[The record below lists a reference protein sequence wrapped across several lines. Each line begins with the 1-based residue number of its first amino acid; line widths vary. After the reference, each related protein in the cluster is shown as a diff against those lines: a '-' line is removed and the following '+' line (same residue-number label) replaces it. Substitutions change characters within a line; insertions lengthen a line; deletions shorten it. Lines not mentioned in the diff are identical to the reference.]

1 MAELTA
7 VVDDVRVKKLSDDRQ
22 FYVIKSDGKEF
33 STFKRDLAA
42 SAKALIGQQ
51 AKIDYT
57 EKQNGEWTNRYL
69 ENVESATS
77 FKQAD
82 ASQKEIDIRRAVAL
96 KAAIEMLPYFPS
108 EAQHWN
114 TVKEIC
120 PGIYEFLYGS
130 DGNWPGQK
138 DAEDVAFGDTD
149 IPY

>member
-22 FYVIKSDGKEF
+22 LYVIKSDGKEF
-33 STFKRDLAA
+33 TTFKRDLAA
-42 SAKALIGQQ
+42 SAKAMIGQQ

-69 ENVESATS
+69 ENVESAVE
-77 FKQAD
+77 FKQAT
-82 ASQKEIDIRRAVAL
+82 APAREIDIRRAVAL

-120 PGIYEFLYGS
+120 PGIYEFLYGQ
-130 DGNWPGQK
+130 DGNWNQDDSSNGM
-138 DAEDVAFGDTD
+138 AEADS
-149 IPY
+149 IPF

>member
-22 FYVIKSDGKEF
+22 LYVIKSDGKEF

-42 SAKALIGQQ
+42 SAKAMIGQQ

-69 ENVESATS
+69 ENVESAVE
-77 FKQAD
+77 FKQAT
-82 ASQKEIDIRRAVAL
+82 APAREIDIRRAVAL

-120 PGIYEFLYGS
+120 PGIYEFLYGQ
-130 DGNWPGQK
+130 DGNWNQDDSSNGM
-138 DAEDVAFGDTD
+138 AEADS
-149 IPY
+149 IPF

>member
-1 MAELTA
+1 VAELTA

-22 FYVIKSDGKEF
+22 LYVIKSDGKEF
-33 STFKRDLAA
+33 TTFKRDLAA
-42 SAKALIGQQ
+42 SAKAMIGQQ

-69 ENVESATS
+69 ENVESAVE
-77 FKQAD
+77 FKQAT
-82 ASQKEIDIRRAVAL
+82 APAREIDIRRAVAL

-120 PGIYEFLYGS
+120 PGIYEFLYGQ
-130 DGNWPGQK
+130 DGNWNQDDSSNGM
-138 DAEDVAFGDTD
+138 AEADS
-149 IPY
+149 IPF